1 MTNYLRIREI
11 DSNTGAEYSRTM
23 IGTLRQRYEST
34 DIDGCMEMNGQTS
47 THLLLFGGESD
58 MVASVAELVDHFT
71 TPVADHLC
79 TNLTTDFLSH
89 QSVLDI
95 AAATIDAVDGWKTL
109 MSDRILAP
117 VEKGDIIDGARPVT
131 GGATQKLNVLGAT
144 TAGTVFALTQIRSK
158 KPLLIMPLVSTGTVS
173 WTIANP
179 TTSLGKTRNA
189 NIRVNVRNL
198 DGMHRKLT
206 AILFDTDSEETA
218 GECVSPRKIIVELDG
233 QVLYERDVPQ
243 SFVESNGEMRMDSQI
258 VADTTPLT
266 EGPYFID
273 LADRSVAFYIDT
285 EVWDGYH
292 GAEFTGGVDA
302 GAITVVEDGSNFIG
316 YPQVSTYADT
326 LERKAAIV
334 LTSFVKGK
342 PIVAV
347 VDAVL

>member
-58 MVASVAELVDHFT
+58 MIASVAELVDHFA

-79 TNLTTDFLSH
+79 TNLTTDTLSH
-89 QSVLDI
+89 QGVLDI
-95 AAATIDAVDGWKTL
+95 VAPKLNSTTGWKDF
-109 MSDRILAP
+109 MANRISAP
-117 VEKGDIIDGARPVT
+117 IEKGDIIDGAIGQV
-131 GGATQKLNVLGAT
+131 GGATQKIYILGAT
-144 TAGTVFALTQIRSK
+144 TEGTAFALTQIRSK
-158 KPLLIMPLVSTGTVS
+158 KPLLIMPLVSTPTVKWEIS
-173 WTIANP
+173 SANP
-179 TTSLGKTRNA
+179 LLGKTRNA

-243 SFVESNGEMRMDSQI
+243 SFVESNGEMRLDSST
-258 VADTTPLT
+258 VTDTTPLS

-273 LADRSVAFYIDT
+273 LADRSVRFYIDT

-292 GAEFTGGVDA
+292 GCEFA
-302 GAITVVEDGSNFIG
+302 GAATQSVVEDGSNFIA
-316 YPQVSTYADT
+316 YPQVLTYADT
-326 LERKAAIV
+326 VERKAGIF